1 MQNYNEILDKLK
13 DILSKNGAINYQE
26 DFEQLLINK
35 QLLDYMNTN
44 YKYTDILNVLVDNME
59 ADIKDKI

>member
-44 YKYTDILNVLVDNME
+44 YKYTDILNVLVDSME